1 MFTAPINRS
10 PANGNGH
17 TDETES
23 KETEQGKS
31 RPGPII
37 SMLQNQL
44 TRDNIEPLGFIEYVE
59 IKQQFDLYLSG
70 DWEAGYG
77 GLPRCLRICLLV
89 YSLLILKQ
97 RFGVQ
102 KWQPDA
108 DGMA

>member
-1 MFTAPINRS
+1 MFTAPIKRS
-10 PANGNGH
+10 TANGN

-23 KETEQGKS
+23 KETEQGKA

-37 SMLQNQL
+37 NMLTNQL
-44 TRDNIEPLGFIEYVE
+44 TRDNIESLGFIEYDE
-59 IKQQFDLYLSG
+59 IKKQFDLYLSG

-97 RFGVQ
+97 RFGVE
-102 KWQPDA
+102 KWHPDA
-108 DGMA
+108 DGLA